1 MYDETPRSDLGF
13 ATPRDD
19 RFYTPRMHTHNT
31 SSSDEWQTPR
41 NGPYGAYNSDGD
53 YGTPRDTKDEGY
65 VVADPHSYWNEQYR
79 KNTAAASKIPSGR
92 GMPPAQDFKGGYS
105 PHSQQQKQ
113 VEYEEDDNFDLGIN
127 SGVSEKDVEDIFSY
141 ARHGRC
147 NDIERLLDRG
157 IPLNVRDE
165 YGNTLLTI
173 ACQNGNKKV
182 AKLVLRRGADINAR
196 NHKGNT
202 PLHYCFHYGYGDTL
216 GQYLMSKGANSSIRN
231 NAGRPCWDGI

>member
-1 MYDETPRSDLGF
+1 MTNLCRGIQP
-13 ATPRDD
+13 
-19 RFYTPRMHTHNT
+19 N

-41 NGPYGAYNSDGD
+41 NGPYNSDGD
-53 YGTPRDTKDEGY
+53 YGTPRDHKEGTPRDSKGQKGDGY
-65 VVADPHSYWNEQYR
+65 VVVDPTSYWNGV
-79 KNTAAASKIPSGR
+79 AADSKYNE
-92 GMPPAQDFKGGYS
+92 D
-105 PHSQQQKQ
+105 
-113 VEYEEDDNFDLGIN
+113 EEDEVALGIME
-127 SGVSEKDVEDIFSY
+127 GVSEQDVEDIFSY

-147 NDIERLLDRG
+147 TDLERLLDRG

-216 GQYLMSKGANSSIRN
+216 GQYLMAKGANSSVRN

>member
-19 RFYTPRMHTHNT
+19 RFYTPRMHTNN

-41 NGPYGAYNSDGD
+41 NGPYNSDGD
-53 YGTPRDTKDEGY
+53 YATPRDAKEEGY
-65 VVADPHSYWNEQYR
+65 VVADPHNYWNEQYR
-79 KNTAAASKIPSGR
+79 KNTAASKANYGR
-92 GMPPAQDFKGGYS
+92 GYGASQEKQSPHDFKAQ
-105 PHSQQQKQ
+105 QQQKQ
-113 VEYEEDDNFDLGIN
+113 VEHEEEDYDLGIN

-182 AKLVLRRGADINAR
+182 AKLVLRRGADINIR

>member
-1 MYDETPRSDLGF
+1 VVRLQQMYSEDTPRSDFGG
-13 ATPRDD
+13 TPRDD
-19 RFYTPRMHTHNT
+19 RFYTPRGIQTQ

-41 NGPYGAYNSDGD
+41 NGPPQAYNSDGD
-53 YGTPRDTKDEGY
+53 YGTPREVFLNGTPREFKGATPRDYKGDKNDGYGY
-65 VVADPHSYWNEQYR
+65 VVPDPHNYWNGVASDSKHQEQ
-79 KNTAAASKIPSGR
+79 
-92 GMPPAQDFKGGYS
+92 
-105 PHSQQQKQ
+105 
-113 VEYEEDDNFDLGIN
+113 EEEDEAALGLME
-127 SGVSEKDVEDIFSY
+127 GVSEQDVEDIFSY

-147 NDIERLLDRG
+147 NDLERLLDRG

-182 AKLVLRRGADINAR
+182 AKLVLRRGADINSR

-202 PLHYCFHYGYGDTL
+202 PLHYCFQYGYGDTL
-216 GQYLMSKGANSSIRN
+216 GQYLMAKGADSSIRN